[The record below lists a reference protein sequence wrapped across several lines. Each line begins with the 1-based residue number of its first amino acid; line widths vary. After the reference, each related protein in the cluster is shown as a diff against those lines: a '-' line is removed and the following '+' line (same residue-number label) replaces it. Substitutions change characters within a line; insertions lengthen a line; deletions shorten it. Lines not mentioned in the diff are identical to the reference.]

1 MSIMDYNKKNLFH
14 DSNGPNFFPKDSR
27 GFLLKKMYLFS
38 DDEKGIKNIL
48 KMDMTDINYYKVIEK
63 DEEKHQDE
71 IPEPVGDESNK
82 EEIEKEREERL
93 KEATDRFE
101 YMIKIM
107 EMSNNDLQ
115 HPSEEPEN
123 KPLTKVE
130 EDIGAPSYDVSQGI
144 GIAQSVPR
152 HMMLNG
158 PKGFVDNPEDN
169 TLFDNSKYDISNPH
183 HISYHL
189 KTEMKHR
196 NALNE
201 LKKLLHNKYSSIINP
216 EELKLRIEAE
226 TKALYDAELTTQEVV
241 ESLPDELNKS
251 ILKLLNEK
259 SIKYQKDNNKKKLDE
274 NRKRIEDF
282 LKLSK

>member
-259 SIKYQKDNNKKKLDE
+259 SIKYQNDNNKKKLDE
-274 NRKRIEDF
+274 NIKRIEDF